1 MTKIT
6 ILGGSGFLGSVLADL
21 LAKNNRYKVTV
32 LDTKKKRPLLKNQI
46 FIKGSILNENK
57 LIKAIR
63 GSKYVFN
70 FAALADLDIAKNKPL
85 ETANINI
92 IGTIK
97 SLIISPVA
105 KNQIFF
111 AMRDTIF
118 IKTCLK
124 IIMKIIIIF
133 SIVCLVGLVIYG
145 GLVSY

>member
-57 LIKAIR
+57 LIKAIK

-70 FAALADLDIAKNKPL
+70 FAALADLDVAKNKPL

-92 IGTIK
+92 
-97 SLIISPVA
+97 
-105 KNQIFF
+105 
-111 AMRDTIF
+111 M
-118 IKTCLK
+118 
-124 IIMKIIIIF
+124 
-133 SIVCLVGLVIYG
+133 
-145 GLVSY
+145 